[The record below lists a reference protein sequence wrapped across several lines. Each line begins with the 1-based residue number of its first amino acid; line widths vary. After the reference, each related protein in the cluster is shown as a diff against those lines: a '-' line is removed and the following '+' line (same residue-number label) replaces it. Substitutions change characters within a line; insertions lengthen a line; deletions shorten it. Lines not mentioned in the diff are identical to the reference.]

1 LEQIGAR
8 EIFLHGRVQETLD
21 IDLVERARSGDQEAF
36 SSLVRKYRAKALG
49 WVNVL
54 TTDSYMAEDIV
65 QDALIRAFLHLG
77 TLMDSRRFLPWLHRI
92 VRNQVNMKLRRGGP
106 FAKERPFSTF
116 EQRDGAS
123 FRSQSAESSKDW
135 GDIDQILF
143 HLTQST
149 FTSAQNSNPMDSFM
163 RKEML
168 QSLYSLLKCLN
179 KKEKSIFES
188 HFFDQLSPSEIAVL
202 FETTTENVYSS
213 LSRSR
218 IKVRK
223 ERIRISLSDFIRN
236 RVSQGLPSKRV
247 LLPPPIFQ
255 PR

>member
-149 FTSAQNSNPMDSFM
+149 FTSAQNSNPMDSFI

-179 KKEKSIFES
+179 KKERSIFES

-202 FETTTENVYSS
+202 FETTTDNVYSS

-223 ERIRISLSDFIRN
+223 ERIRLSLSDFISN
-236 RVSQGLPSKRV
+236 RVSQGLPSKKV